1 MLFHGPFATADLTAD
16 QFQLNAGSVQEAA
29 VQ

>member
-1 MLFHGPFATADLTAD
+1 MLFHGPFAAADLTAD
-16 QFQLNAGSVQEAA
+16 QFQQNAGSVQEAA